1 MYLKYFVIFILKFD
15 DFDFIWLHTTSV
27 QMLVCSVIGISAL
40 YDIGAPPPTIGR
52 DDNDDDDNDNTDN
65 DNDHDDADD
74 EMTWSFEKEQN
85 WNENISPNLQVDLT
99 VRIIKCEAC

>member
-1 MYLKYFVIFILKFD
+1 MFKIDNYLNYFVIFILKFD

-52 DDNDDDDNDNTDN
+52 DDNGDDDDDNT
-65 DNDHDDADD
+65 DHDDIDD
-74 EMTWSFEKEQN
+74 DDH
-85 WNENISPNLQVDLT
+85 DLPDL
-99 VRIIKCEAC
+99 R

>member
-1 MYLKYFVIFILKFD
+1 
-15 DFDFIWLHTTSV
+15 
-27 QMLVCSVIGISAL
+27 MLVCSVIGISAL

-52 DDNDDDDNDNTDN
+52 DDNGDDDDDDTDN
-65 DNDHDDADD
+65 DDDHHDHDDTDD

>member
-1 MYLKYFVIFILKFD
+1 MFKKDIYLKSLVIFILKFD

-52 DDNDDDDNDNTDN
+52 DDNGDDDDDDTD
-65 DNDHDDADD
+65 DDDHDLSA
-74 EMTWSFEKEQN
+74 
-85 WNENISPNLQVDLT
+85 
-99 VRIIKCEAC
+99 

>member
-1 MYLKYFVIFILKFD
+1 MFKKDIYLKSLVIFILKFD

-52 DDNDDDDNDNTDN
+52 DDNGDDDDDNT
-65 DNDHDDADD
+65 DHDDIDD
-74 EMTWSFEKEQN
+74 DDH
-85 WNENISPNLQVDLT
+85 DLPDL
-99 VRIIKCEAC
+99 R